1 MLGYLKVIIMIIVKG
16 YVASLEIEILK
27 NNYVFPTLSDK
38 HSYSSLDI
46 LKILRSPEFAIV

>member
-16 YVASLEIEILK
+16 YLASLEIEILK
-27 NNYVFPTLSDK
+27 NYYVFPTLSDK